1 MNRFQLLLSNSTC
14 AATHRRAAR
23 LAAGALPGVARARQG
38 RAVQV
43 HPIKPK
49 LKPPITVLSK
59 PRYNEPLSN
68 FAFKF
73 KLRRYNK
80 VERKLA
86 RARVPKPFIGG
97 AKGGI
102 QDDNVFAYEPGAWAE
117 PVKKRGA
124 AEGGPKPFRPPGQDK
139 RAAVPK
145 YIPDPQDEKDKI
157 RLDASKVLRGRT
169 AGAYTRP
176 LFCST

>member
-1 MNRFQLLLSNSTC
+1 MFTNPTKKGGYGTPNT
-14 AATHRRAAR
+14 TI
-23 LAAGALPGVARARQG
+23 GAQHASLP
-38 RAVQV
+38 
-43 HPIKPK
+43 
-49 LKPPITVLSK
+49 
-59 PRYNEPLSN
+59 EPYLVSRE
-68 FAFKF
+68 
-73 KLRRYNK
+73 LDK

-139 RAAVPK
+139 RAHVPK

-176 LFCST
+176 LFSST